1 MAATPVLE
9 RAPRKMFRQRASRPT
24 TMDEERREVLESVR
38 RAMRQSPMEPSR
50 DAACRF
56 LLRHLTLTA
65 ISPAAA
71 RPGSPERLLG
81 MAFFRDP
88 GRNPPALRSEA
99 PPQP

>member
-1 MAATPVLE
+1 MTATPVLE

-38 RAMRQSPMEPSR
+38 CAMRQSPMEPSR
-50 DAACRF
+50 NAACRF
-56 LLRHLTLTA
+56 LLRHLTA
-65 ISPAAA
+65 IPPAAA
-71 RPGSPERLLG
+71 SPGSPERFLW

-88 GRNPPALRSEA
+88 GHNPPALRSEV